1 MYSLLPAT
9 HNLMESDTINAV
21 SNTPNTNPNN
31 ICAYTF
37 NKLPVDTIPENWPLL
52 PNNLIIKNNLK
63 NEFTYPANKINSFN
77 LENLYAGWNLN
88 YKIISSDLGNN
99 TITI

>member
-21 SNTPNTNPNN
+21 SNTPNANLNN
-31 ICAYTF
+31 ICSFTF
-37 NKLPVDTIPENWPLL
+37 NKLPIDKFPENWPLL
-52 PNNLIIKNNLK
+52 PNNLILDNDLIYK
-63 NEFTYPANKINSFN
+63 FTYPANKINSFN
-77 LENLYAGWNLN
+77 LENLYSGWNLN